1 MYFKRILDINREKHT
16 MNLQHNINKFKS
28 AMKINKL
35 SEDSDL
41 SVSNDHLS
49 SCLNDIADNQNKD
62 AFKTVFKHFAPR
74 LKSYLIKLGA
84 VDNQAEEVIQEVMI
98 AVWTKSASYD
108 KTKSS
113 VGTWIYTIARNK
125 RIDKIRK
132 EKRHYLS
139 ESDEGLEIPVES
151 TQENE
156 IFSNEISFK
165 LKKYINNLPKEQGKL
180 LKLSYFYDK
189 THADISEELNIPLGT
204 VKSRIRLALT
214 KMRHL
219 VEIN

>member
-1 MYFKRILDINREKHT
+1 
-16 MNLQHNINKFKS
+16 MNLQYNINKFKP
-28 AMKINKL
+28 AMKVNKF
-35 SEDSDL
+35 SGHNNCP
-41 SVSNDHLS
+41 VSNDHLS
-49 SCLNDIADNQNKD
+49 CCLQDIAENQSKES
-62 AFKTVFKHFAPR
+62 FKIIFNYFAPR

-84 VDNQAEEVIQEVMI
+84 IDNQAEEVIQEVMI

-113 VGTWIYTIARNK
+113 VGTWVYTIARNK

-151 TQENE
+151 TQEKE
-156 IFSNEISFK
+156 IFSNQISIK
-165 LKKYINNLPKEQGKL
+165 LKNYIENLPEEQGKL

>member
-1 MYFKRILDINREKHT
+1 MK
-16 MNLQHNINKFKS
+16 LQYNINNFNT

-35 SEDSDL
+35 SGDNSFP
-41 SVSNDHLS
+41 VSNDHLS
-49 SCLNDIADNQNKD
+49 SCLQDIAENQSKD
-62 AFKTVFKHFAPR
+62 AFKIIFKYFAPR

-84 VDNQAEEVIQEVMI
+84 IDIQAEEVIQEVMI

-151 TQENE
+151 TQEKE
-156 IFSNEISFK
+156 IFSSEISVK
-165 LKKYINNLPKEQGKL
+165 LKNYIDNLPKEQGKL

-189 THADISEELNIPLGT
+189 THADIAEELNIPLGT